1 MNVQNLQNMLIAK
14 SSFGITANLN
24 FVFIL
29 GGVIQENKKTSS
41 CEKFDIIKNTWI
53 SMKNLNFV

>member
-1 MNVQNLQNMLIAK
+1 MNLKNLKNMLNAK

-29 GGVIQENKKTSS
+29 GGFIQGDK
-41 CEKFDIIKNTWI
+41 
-53 SMKNLNFV
+53 

>member
-29 GGVIQENKKTSS
+29 GGVI
-41 CEKFDIIKNTWI
+41 
-53 SMKNLNFV
+53 